1 MNMKVWKGFVF
12 LALLLGTVAITVAEE
27 SNTELA
33 KKVQNPVADLI
44 SIPLQD
50 NIGFGY
56 GPKNDVQNVL
66 NIEPVIPVSLD
77 KEWNL
82 ITRTILPII
91 AQPWPE
97 AQFGLGDLNATAFLS
112 PAAEGKLVWGVG
124 PVLQFP
130 TATDRLLGSGK
141 WCAGASAVSVLKEGH
156 WVVGA
161 LLNNI
166 WSFAGDGDRRSVN
179 QMLFQPFINYNFPDG
194 WYLNS
199 APIITG
205 NWMARGEDVWTVPLG
220 GGFGKVFRIG
230 KLPFNGQ
237 IGAYANVAKPAVGPD
252 WTLRVQLSLLLPKSV
267 L

>member
-1 MNMKVWKGFVF
+1 MNVKMLARLVA
-12 LALLLGTVAITVAEE
+12 LALLLGTASLAAAED

-33 KKVQNPVADLI
+33 KKSQNPVADLI

-66 NIEPVIPVSLD
+66 NIQPVIPVSLN

-97 AQFGLGDLNATAFLS
+97 AEFGLGDLNATAFLS
-112 PAAEGKLVWGVG
+112 PAAPGKLIWGVG

-141 WCAGASAVSVLKEGH
+141 WCAGGAAVALLMEGP
-156 WVVGA
+156 WVVGG

-166 WSFAGDGDRRSVN
+166 WSYAGNGDRRSVN
-179 QMLFQPFINYNFPDG
+179 QMLFQPFINYNLPDA
-194 WYLNS
+194 WYVTFS
-199 APIITG
+199 PIITG
-205 NWMARGEDVWTVPLG
+205 NWMAAGENVWTVPLG
-220 GGFGKVFRIG
+220 GGFGKIFRIG

-237 IGAYANVAKPAVGPD
+237 LSAYANVAKPEVGPD
-252 WTLRVQLSLLLPKSV
+252 WTLRVQLAILLPKSI